1 MMPWR
6 RAIEAVMAGLRCGGM
21 RRRAA
26 WAQVLTFDLDIIV
39 MDEPLSA
46 LDIQTRQLMENE
58 VLKLWARKIRT
69 VLFITLAG

>member
-1 MMPWR
+1 MPWR
-6 RAIEAVMAGLRCGGM
+6 RAIEAVMAGLRYGVM
-21 RRRAA
+21 RRRTA
-26 WAQVLTFDLDIIV
+26 WSQVLAFDLDIIV

>member
-1 MMPWR
+1 MPWR

-46 LDIQTRQLMENE
+46 LDIQTRQEMKNE

-69 VLFITLAG
+69 VLLITLAG

>member
-1 MMPWR
+1 MPWR

-46 LDIQTRQLMENE
+46 LDVQTRQEMKNE

-69 VLFITLAG
+69 VLFTTLAG

>member
-1 MMPWR
+1 
-6 RAIEAVMAGLRCGGM
+6 M

-46 LDIQTRQLMENE
+46 LDIQTRQEMKNE

>member
-6 RAIEAVMAGLRCGGM
+6 RAIEAVMAGLQYGGMQM
-21 RRRAA
+21 RRRTA
-26 WAQVLTFDLDIIV
+26 WAQVLAFDLDIIV

-58 VLKLWARKIRT
+58 VL
-69 VLFITLAG
+69 

>member
-1 MMPWR
+1 
-6 RAIEAVMAGLRCGGM
+6 M